1 MEKLDYKNQ
10 YKQQIE
16 KNLKQVLKDLESKEM
31 NQKISNWANKF
42 NYSFEVIKQKIV
54 DDGIFRCVFIKEP
67 GRQSFHE
74 RMAAEY
80 IKTLDEVID
89 FKKLPNSG
97 KKAIYLTNGKI
108 FKGSDLS
115 KKSKET
121 KSIDF
126 SWKTGKFIIYAT
138 HKYTG
143 IDGSGGS
150 QDNQYEDVQK
160 FIKNAVDCNEEN
172 CVLLAICDGDY
183 YKRRDSKTDDET
195 KLKRLERLTDNK
207 TVFVKTIDELNLFLK
222 NLVLSA

>member
-1 MEKLDYKNQ
+1 MTKLDYKNQ
-10 YKQQIE
+10 YKQQVE
-16 KNLKQVLKDLESKEM
+16 KNLKLVLKDLGKKDM
-31 NQKISNWANKF
+31 NEKISNWANKF

-54 DDGIFRCVFIKEP
+54 NDEIFRCVFIKEP
-67 GRQSFHE
+67 GKQSFHE
-74 RMAAEY
+74 RIAAEY

-89 FKKLPNSG
+89 FEKLPNVG

-143 IDGSGGS
+143 IDGSGGG

-160 FIKNAVDCNEEN
+160 FIKNAVDCNEKN
-172 CVLLAICDGDY
+172 CVFLAICDGDY
-183 YKRRDSKTDDET
+183 YQRKDSQTGDET